1 MFKIKKE
8 RALTET
14 LTNVI
19 SRCQYQESYPGKATH
34 QRGFTA
40 SKAVQEPYQELGGS
54 FRAALS
60 TDTLASSSI
69 CFLLVEAVVGH
80 MDFFFNMIIFNFQ
93 KIKII
98 CTDFSFCFLLA
109 AEENTK
115 QGH

>member
-19 SRCQYQESYPGKATH
+19 SRSQYQESCPGKATH

-60 TDTLASSSI
+60 TDTLASSNI

-80 MDFFFNMIIFNFQ
+80 MDFFLI
-93 KIKII
+93 
-98 CTDFSFCFLLA
+98 
-109 AEENTK
+109 
-115 QGH
+115 